1 VAEAVSSR
9 SLNTETQGQFQAR
22 PCMMCG
28 VQSST
33 GTGFC
38 PSTSVSSPVSIV
50 SHGLL
55 IHFSVTDAVCS

>member
-1 VAEAVSSR
+1 MAQTVNRR
-9 SLNTETQGQFQAR
+9 SLNAEAKGQSQAR

-28 VQSST
+28 VQRGT

-38 PSTSVSSPVSIV
+38 PSTSVSSPVTII

-55 IHFSVTDAVCS
+55 VHFSVTDAMCS